1 MTGLDTGVLLLFS
14 AVVVLAG
21 ALFAR
26 TGSSMT
32 SFFAA
37 GGAVPWWISS
47 LSLFMSFFSVGT
59 FVVWGSIAY
68 GSGLVAI
75 SIQMTMCVAG
85 VVVGLWFA
93 PRWNATGAL
102 TVAEYI
108 SARLGR
114 RVQYWYSVLFLLVSL
129 FTAGAFLY
137 PIGKIVEVATG
148 IPLQWCIVAIGG
160 LVIAY
165 TALGGLWAVLVT
177 DVLQFVVLSAA
188 VVILVPA
195 SLQTA
200 GGWEAFVSHA
210 PAGFFEI
217 ANAEYGAAFL
227 IGFCI
232 YNAVFIGGNW
242 AYVQRYTS
250 VGSPRDARR
259 VGLLFAALY
268 LAAPAVW
275 MLPPMIYRVIAP
287 EAAAVDHEGAY
298 LLVAREVLPAGLIGL
313 VIGGMVFATA
323 SSVNSTLNICAGVFT
338 NDILATPL
346 RGARRRTMAIARAAT
361 VVAGALALGVALLV
375 ESMGGIVSVVLGLAA
390 LTGAAMY
397 LPPIWSMFSRYQT
410 GFSSLFATVASLA
423 ANVAVKFALPALAG
437 KALSPGNEMLMGAC
451 LPIAILSAFEGWYR
465 FRARGFGAAFGGG
478 ASESAI
484 ARALPDSP
492 LLRDSPMPAAAA
504 RANMLGIGV
513 IAGGA
518 LTTALIIVLIGAIA
532 ERHGP
537 LVILVGCLIAAA
549 AFALLITSR
558 RRSSTAMPTGATG

>member
-1 MTGLDTGVLLLFS
+1 MTGLDTGVLLVFS

-21 ALFAR
+21 AMFAR
-26 TGSSMT
+26 TASSMT

-37 GGAVPWWISS
+37 GGAVPWWISG

-68 GSGLVAI
+68 GSGLVAVA
-75 SIQMTMCVAG
+75 IQMTMCVAG
-85 VVVGLWFA
+85 VIVGLWFA
-93 PRWNATGAL
+93 PRWNATGVL
-102 TVAEYI
+102 TVAQYI
-108 SARLGR
+108 SARLGK

-148 IPLQWCIVAIGG
+148 IPLEWCILAIGG

-177 DVLQFVVLSAA
+177 DVLQFVVLGAA
-188 VVILVPA
+188 VVILVPV

-200 GGWEAFVSHA
+200 GGWETFVSSA
-210 PAGFFEI
+210 PAGFFEVT
-217 ANAEYGAAFL
+217 NAEYGAAFL

-259 VGLLFAALY
+259 VGLLFALLY
-268 LAAPAVW
+268 LLAPVVW

-287 EAAAVDHEGAY
+287 EAATVDHEGAY
-298 LLVAREVLPAGLIGL
+298 LLIAREVLPAGLVGL

-338 NDILATPL
+338 NDILTTRSRMAGVRKTAVARVAT
-346 RGARRRTMAIARAAT
+346 I
-361 VVAGALALGVALLV
+361 VAGVLALSVALLV
-375 ESMGGIVSVVLGLAA
+375 EFMGGIVSVVLGLAA
-390 LTGAAMY
+390 ITGGAMY

-423 ANVAVKFALPALAG
+423 VNLALKFALPAIAG
-437 KALSPGNEMLMGAC
+437 MALSLGSEMLMGVF
-451 LPIAILSAFEGWYR
+451 LPIGILCAFECGYR
-465 FRARGFGAAFGGG
+465 YRARSAGVPA
-478 ASESAI
+478 ESRGSQPVI
-484 ARALPDSP
+484 AESLPHSA
-492 LLRDSPMPAAAA
+492 RSRTSAV
-504 RANMLGIGV
+504 RANVRGIGV
-513 IAGGA
+513 IAWGT
-518 LTTALIIVLIGAIA
+518 LITALLIVLIGALA

-537 LVILVGCLIAAA
+537 LVVLVGCCIAAA
-549 AFALLITSR
+549 ALALLVASR
-558 RRSSTAMPTGATG
+558 RRSPAAK

>member
-1 MTGLDTGVLLLFS
+1 MTGLDTGVLLVFS

-21 ALFAR
+21 AMFAR
-26 TGSSMT
+26 TASSMT

-37 GGAVPWWISS
+37 GGAVPWWISG

-68 GSGLVAI
+68 GSGLVAVA
-75 SIQMTMCVAG
+75 IQMTMCVAG
-85 VVVGLWFA
+85 VIVGLWFA
-93 PRWNATGAL
+93 PRWNATGVL
-102 TVAEYI
+102 TVAQYI
-108 SARLGR
+108 SARLGK

-148 IPLQWCIVAIGG
+148 IPLQWCILAIGG

-188 VVILVPA
+188 VVILVPV

-200 GGWEAFVSHA
+200 GGWETFVSSA
-210 PAGFFEI
+210 PAGFFEVT
-217 ANAEYGAAFL
+217 NAEYGAAFL

-250 VGSPRDARR
+250 VGSPREARR
-259 VGLLFAALY
+259 VGLLFALLY
-268 LAAPAVW
+268 LLAPIVW

-287 EAAAVDHEGAY
+287 EAATVDHEGAY
-298 LLVAREVLPAGLIGL
+298 LLIAREVLPAGLVGL

-338 NDILATPL
+338 NDILTSRSRMARVRKTAAA
-346 RGARRRTMAIARAAT
+346 RGATI
-361 VVAGALALGVALLV
+361 VAGVLALSVALLV
-375 ESMGGIVSVVLGLAA
+375 EFMGGIVSVVLGLAA
-390 LTGAAMY
+390 ITGGAMY
-397 LPPIWSMFSRYQT
+397 LPPVWSMFSHYQT

-423 ANVAVKFALPALAG
+423 VNLALKFALPAVTG
-437 KALSPGNEMLMGAC
+437 NALSLGSEMLMGVC
-451 LPIAILSAFEGWYR
+451 LPIGILCAFECGYR
-465 FRARGFGAAFGGG
+465 YRARSAGVPADNRGSKPVIA
-478 ASESAI
+478 ES
-484 ARALPDSP
+484 LPHSAHS
-492 LLRDSPMPAAAA
+492 RTSAV
-504 RANMLGIGV
+504 RANVRGIGV
-513 IAGGA
+513 IAWGT
-518 LTTALIIVLIGAIA
+518 LITALLIVLIGALA
-532 ERHGP
+532 ERHGQ
-537 LVILVGCLIAAA
+537 LVVLVGCCIAAA
-549 AFALLITSR
+549 AVALLVAFR
-558 RRSSTAMPTGATG
+558 RRPPTAK

>member
-1 MTGLDTGVLLLFS
+1 MTGLDTGVLLVFS

-21 ALFAR
+21 AMFAR
-26 TGSSMT
+26 TASSMS

-37 GGAVPWWISS
+37 GGAVPWWISG

-68 GSGLVAI
+68 GSGLVAVA
-75 SIQMTMCVAG
+75 IQMTMCAAG
-85 VVVGLWFA
+85 VIVALWFA
-93 PRWNATGAL
+93 PRWNATGVL
-102 TVAEYI
+102 TVAQYI
-108 SARLGR
+108 SARFGK

-148 IPLQWCIVAIGG
+148 IPLQWSILAIGG

-188 VVILVPA
+188 VVILVPV
-195 SLQTA
+195 SLQTV
-200 GGWEAFVSHA
+200 GGWEAFVSRA

-217 ANAEYGAAFL
+217 TNAEYGAAFL

-242 AYVQRYTS
+242 AYVQRYTC

-259 VGLLFAALY
+259 VGLLFALLY
-268 LAAPAVW
+268 LLAPIVW

-287 EAAAVDHEGAY
+287 DAAMVDHEGAY
-298 LLVAREVLPAGLIGL
+298 LLIVREVLPAGLLGL
-313 VIGGMVFATA
+313 IIGGMVFATA

-338 NDILATPL
+338 NDILTARSRMARDRKTAVARVATI
-346 RGARRRTMAIARAAT
+346 IA
-361 VVAGALALGVALLV
+361 GILALSVALLV
-375 ESMGGIVSVVLGLAA
+375 EFMGGIVSVVLGLAA
-390 LTGAAMY
+390 ITGAAMY

-423 ANVAVKFALPALAG
+423 VNLAVKFALPAVAG
-437 KALSPGNEMLMGAC
+437 KALSPGGEMLLGVC
-451 LPIAILSAFEGWYR
+451 LPIGILCAFECGYR
-465 FRARGFGAAFGGG
+465 YRARGAGVPA
-478 ASESAI
+478 ESRGSKSVI
-484 ARALPDSP
+484 AESLPHSA
-492 LLRDSPMPAAAA
+492 RSRTSAV
-504 RANMLGIGV
+504 RANVRGIGV
-513 IAGGA
+513 IAWGT
-518 LTTALIIVLIGAIA
+518 LITALLIVLIGAVA

-537 LVILVGCLIAAA
+537 LVVLVGCCIAAA
-549 AFALLITSR
+549 ALALLVACR
-558 RRSSTAMPTGATG
+558 RQAPKAK

>member
-1 MTGLDTGVLLLFS
+1 MTGLDTGVLLVFS

-21 ALFAR
+21 AMFAR
-26 TGSSMT
+26 TASSMT

-37 GGAVPWWISS
+37 GGAVPWWISG

-68 GSGLVAI
+68 GSGLVAVA
-75 SIQMTMCVAG
+75 IQMTMCAAG
-85 VVVGLWFA
+85 VIVGVWFA
-93 PRWNATGAL
+93 PRWNATGVL
-102 TVAEYI
+102 TVAQYI
-108 SARLGR
+108 SERLGK

-148 IPLQWCIVAIGG
+148 IPLQWCILAIGG

-165 TALGGLWAVLVT
+165 TAVGGLWAVLVT

-188 VVILVPA
+188 VVILVPV
-195 SLQTA
+195 SLQTV
-200 GGWEAFVSHA
+200 GGWETFVSRA
-210 PAGFFEI
+210 PAGFF
-217 ANAEYGAAFL
+217 AVTNAEYGAAFL

-259 VGLLFAALY
+259 VGLLFALLY
-268 LAAPAVW
+268 LVAPIVW

-287 EAAAVDHEGAY
+287 EAATVDHEGAY
-298 LLVAREVLPAGLIGL
+298 LLIAREVLPAGLVGL

-338 NDILATPL
+338 NDILATGTRL
-346 RGARRRTMAIARAAT
+346 ASGRKIAVARGATI
-361 VVAGALALGVALLV
+361 VAGVLALSVALLV

-390 LTGAAMY
+390 ITGAAMY
-397 LPPIWSMFSRYQT
+397 LPPVWSMFSRYQT

-423 ANVAVKFALPALAG
+423 VNLAVKFALPAVSG
-437 KALSPGNEMLMGAC
+437 NTLSLGSEMLMGAC
-451 LPIAILSAFEGWYR
+451 LPIGILCAFECYY
-465 FRARGFGAAFGGG
+465 RARAHSAGVPSVRRGTGT
-478 ASESAI
+478 AI
-484 ARALPDSP
+484 AGSLPHDARPRTS
-492 LLRDSPMPAAAA
+492 AA
-504 RANMLGIGV
+504 RANVRGIGV
-513 IAGGA
+513 IAWGT
-518 LTTALIIVLIGAIA
+518 LITALLIVLIGVAA

-537 LVILVGCLIAAA
+537 LVILVGCCIAAA
-549 AFALLITSR
+549 ALALLVACR
-558 RRSSTAMPTGATG
+558 RLSAPAASGDMDA

>member
-1 MTGLDTGVLLLFS
+1 MTGLDTGVLLVFS

-21 ALFAR
+21 AMFAR
-26 TGSSMT
+26 TASSMT

-37 GGAVPWWISS
+37 GGAVPWWISG

-68 GSGLVAI
+68 GSGLVAVA
-75 SIQMTMCVAG
+75 IQMTMCVAG
-85 VVVGLWFA
+85 VIVGLWFA
-93 PRWNATGAL
+93 PRWNATGVL
-102 TVAEYI
+102 TVAQYI
-108 SARLGR
+108 SARLGK

-148 IPLQWCIVAIGG
+148 IPLEWCILAIGG

-177 DVLQFVVLSAA
+177 DVLQFVVLGAA
-188 VVILVPA
+188 VVILVPV

-200 GGWEAFVSHA
+200 GGWETFVSSA
-210 PAGFFEI
+210 PAGFFEVT
-217 ANAEYGAAFL
+217 NAEYGAAFL

-259 VGLLFAALY
+259 VGLLFALLY
-268 LAAPAVW
+268 LLAPVVW

-287 EAAAVDHEGAY
+287 EAATVDHEGAY
-298 LLVAREVLPAGLIGL
+298 LLIAREVLPAGLVGL

-338 NDILATPL
+338 NDILTTRSRMARVRKTAVA
-346 RGARRRTMAIARAAT
+346 RGATI
-361 VVAGALALGVALLV
+361 VAGVLALSVALLV
-375 ESMGGIVSVVLGLAA
+375 EFMGGIVSVVLGLAA
-390 LTGAAMY
+390 ITGGAMY
-397 LPPIWSMFSRYQT
+397 LPPIWSMFSHYQT

-423 ANVAVKFALPALAG
+423 VNLALKFALPAIAG
-437 KALSPGNEMLMGAC
+437 MALSLGSEMLMGVF
-451 LPIAILSAFEGWYR
+451 LPIGILCAFECGYR
-465 FRARGFGAAFGGG
+465 YRARSAGVPA
-478 ASESAI
+478 ESRGSGPVI
-484 ARALPDSP
+484 AESLPHSA
-492 LLRDSPMPAAAA
+492 RSRTSAA
-504 RANMLGIGV
+504 RANVRGIGV
-513 IAGGA
+513 IAWGT
-518 LTTALIIVLIGAIA
+518 LITALLIVLIGALA

-537 LVILVGCLIAAA
+537 LVVLVGCCIAAA
-549 AFALLITSR
+549 ALALLVASR
-558 RRSSTAMPTGATG
+558 RRSPAAK